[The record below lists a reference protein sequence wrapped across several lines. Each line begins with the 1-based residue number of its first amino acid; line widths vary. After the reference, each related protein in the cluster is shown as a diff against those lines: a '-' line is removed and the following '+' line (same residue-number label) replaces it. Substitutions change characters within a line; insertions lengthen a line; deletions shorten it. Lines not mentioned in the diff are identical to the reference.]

1 MREKIVLSE
10 SNREK
15 EKKIQK
21 NKIVGVAFLSNS
33 LSLCSFVVFSAQVH
47 ALAYRMLSIER

>member
-33 LSLCSFVVFSAQVH
+33 LYVCSFVVFSAQVH

>member
-15 EKKIQK
+15 EKRSKK
-21 NKIVGVAFLSNS
+21 NKIVDVAFLSNS